1 MSEEKLQALVEKGDL
16 DGVLGFFKGM
26 PEKERKKYE
35 KVSRGLFSD
44 MKAVQTEY
52 FEKVN
57 DTPKFA
63 ALHRRNIEASR
74 RKVAGY
80 TAVLAS
86 CPISSVRTASGDF
99 HVEDCIEYISE
110 EDDAAPIQALVDRRP
125 PWLQGFAEWLAQAT
139 FAGWWMFIRRMVRQ
153 GLCDAP
159 ASSEYIRRF
168 AYGVWVHSRQ
178 IHAMTLE
185 DFAVRNVDNLQHE
198 IWSLFSVDGAV
209 RGEEGYCG
217 ENPWVH
223 DSWFHLLPRMAAR
236 GLIPRD
242 RLIDE
247 TIQAL
252 NRDFREIQLRWYI
265 KFHKKLEISTE
276 EHAAQFDK
284 YFNLLSNKV
293 PATVRLALGSLKEI
307 FQVGK
312 LDTEQLLKVVSPAL
326 ASETKGVVVDA
337 LALLKIVGTKQKSL
351 KPRIAALVSPALT
364 HAAADINE
372 RAFALIQS
380 FAKPELAE
388 VAKAVRAHQE
398 HAAPSVRA
406 EIEQWLGVAG
416 AKPVVDKPL
425 DASDFNTRAKALPER
440 ALNLAGLLLTPG
452 GLTPA
457 PLAFRRSE
465 VPCLD
470 PDRRIE
476 PIRDLD
482 ELVEVATA
490 QLVEPADNEQ
500 VERIYDGI
508 ARLGT
513 QRPQHFADLT
523 SQLVKHAKEEHWRY
537 AATSAVALR
546 FLVHAWVIHGV
557 IPRELESASLRAR
570 LLQERAGWIT
580 QRFTQGIS
588 QGLLAAPTH
597 KGGWIDPRVL
607 VDRALQLQSDGG
619 RSDRIDWSMALL
631 RLAPDYRHDALET
644 ATNVL
649 GEEGAA
655 LRYSLGGPLE
665 KPGHSPWLWSAA
677 SRARNPNDI
686 DQELAKHFPVLA
698 AEQIRPAEFSVV
710 IEKRRVSYSH
720 EDRFVLDV
728 GAAPSMQG
736 EHDSAHIA
744 LLFQASGRT
753 GRRPYIRDFQLLD
766 IRSIAGLWPM
776 RREPYF
782 ALAAS
787 ELGNNFDWLEAR
799 WADKAWLEPMLEPD
813 CEMGEMAILLLA
825 VGLGYKEPGIAGLA
839 TDILIA
845 GIADGRINGE
855 QLGARMGSMLFTG
868 LIKPPRWAK
877 TLGEAVRV
885 SALHAREIRAAI
897 ERALADGKGEPPN
910 GLHTLLELLFELSV
924 DSGLTI
930 ENSHTQDFLARL
942 SGSSKLVKVAQ
953 KLMKL
958 EERSSGQP
966 GQAELLAIQGR
977 LERAERWTR
986 WAQGGSDGKAK

>member
-1 MSEEKLQALVEKGDL
+1 MSEERLRQLVTQGDS
-16 DGVLGFFKGM
+16 DGVVAYFKDM
-26 PEKERKKYE
+26 SEKERKKYE
-35 KVSRGLFSD
+35 KLARALYAEV
-44 MKAVQTEY
+44 
-52 FEKVN
+52 EKVAFAHFQKVE
-57 DTPKFA
+57 DTPAFA
-63 ALHRRNIEASR
+63 RLHAHNTESSR
-74 RKVAGY
+74 RVVSAF
-80 TAVLAS
+80 TAVVAS
-86 CPISSVRTASGDF
+86 CAVSSVRKACANF
-99 HVEDCIEYISE
+99 HLDDHIEYISAE
-110 EDDAAPIQALVDRRP
+110 EESAPTRALADRKPQWAQDFVD
-125 PWLQGFAEWLAQAT
+125 WLAKST
-139 FAGWWMFIRRMVRQ
+139 FANWWMFIWRMVRAGICERPESMEYYRLFHRGAWSYCRRIH
-153 GLCDAP
+153 GLTVADFIERKL
-159 ASSEYIRRF
+159 EY
-168 AYGVWVHSRQ
+168 
-178 IHAMTLE
+178 
-185 DFAVRNVDNLQHE
+185 LQDE
-198 IWSLFSVDGAV
+198 IWSLFTVDAV
-209 RGEEGYCG
+209 VLGDEWFKSEGQCFG
-217 ENPWVH
+217 VLP
-223 DSWFHLLPRMAAR
+223 LLAGKGRISR
-236 GLIPRD
+236 E
-242 RLIDE
+242 RLIRE
-247 TIQAL
+247 TLHAL
-252 NRDFREIQLRWYI
+252 NRDFRDGQLRWYVS
-265 KFHKKLEISTE
+265 FHEKLSPSSAEC
-276 EHAAQFDK
+276 AAFVED
-284 YFNLLSNKV
+284 YFALLSNKT
-293 PATVRLALGSLKEI
+293 PATVRLAIGALK
-307 FQVGK
+307 QVLEAGK
-312 LDTEQLLKVVSPAL
+312 LNSDGLLGIL
-326 ASETKGVVVDA
+326 APVLTSETKGVASDA
-337 LALLKIVGTKQKSL
+337 LAFLKVLGAKKPAL
-351 KPRIAALVSPALT
+351 KPGIAAIAATALS
-364 HAAADINE
+364 HSAADINE
-372 RAFALIQS
+372 RAFVLIKS
-380 FAKPELAE
+380 FASPDVGE
-388 VAKAVRAHQE
+388 VINAVQLNLE
-398 HAAPSVRA
+398 HTAPSVRA

-425 DASDFNTRAKALPER
+425 DSSDFNTRAKALPER

-482 ELVEVATA
+482 ELIEVATA

-631 RLAPDYRHDALET
+631 RLAPDYRHGALET
-644 ATNVL
+644 ATNVR

-736 EHDSAHIA
+736 EHDPAHIA

-958 EERSSGQP
+958 EERSSRQP